1 MAGGTDA
8 ATRRLGRVL
17 LFLLAGAF
25 GARAATYYVT
35 VSGLGGEPDYEQRFG
50 MWAGEID
57 KIVKTGG
64 ADARVE
70 TLQSATREKV
80 RAVLEKIAREAGP
93 QDALVL
99 MLIGHGGFDGI
110 DYKINL
116 PGPDLSA
123 TELAGL
129 LDRIPAGRQLVVNMT
144 SASGGAIDTLR
155 KAHRVIISAT
165 KSGTEKNA
173 TVFARYWV
181 EALRDPAADAD
192 KNETI
197 SAMEAFRY
205 AQRKTA
211 NFYETQKRL
220 ATEHAVLDDTGKGEN
235 LLASTFPVVRFG
247 AAAKAANDPEKR
259 KLFAKKEELE
269 SRIDQL
275 KFQKAAMPAAEYRK
289 QLTALLLELA
299 KTQEELDK

>member
-1 MAGGTDA
+1 MSP
-8 ATRRLGRVL
+8 TRRLGRVL
-17 LFLLAGAF
+17 VLLIAGVF

-35 VSGLGGEPDYEQRFG
+35 VSGLGGEPDYEQRFR
-50 MWAGEID
+50 MWSGEID
-57 KIVKTGG
+57 KILKGGG

-70 TLQSATREKV
+70 TLESATRDQV
-80 RAVLEKIAREAGP
+80 RAALEKISREAGP

-129 LDRIPAGRQLVVNMT
+129 LDRIRAGRQLVVNMT
-144 SASGGAIDTLR
+144 SASGGAIDALR
-155 KAHRVIISAT
+155 KPHRVIISAT
-165 KSGTEKNA
+165 KTGTEKNA

-197 SAMEAFRY
+197 SAMEAFHY
-205 AQRKTA
+205 ARQKTA

-220 ATEHAVLDDTGKGEN
+220 ATEHPVLDDTGKGEN
-235 LLASTFPVVRFG
+235 LLASTFPLVRFG
-247 AAAKAANDPEKR
+247 TAAKAANNPEKR

-269 SRIDQL
+269 NRIDQL
-275 KFQKAAMPAAEYRK
+275 KYQKAALPAAEYRK

-299 KTQEELDK
+299 KTQEEMDK